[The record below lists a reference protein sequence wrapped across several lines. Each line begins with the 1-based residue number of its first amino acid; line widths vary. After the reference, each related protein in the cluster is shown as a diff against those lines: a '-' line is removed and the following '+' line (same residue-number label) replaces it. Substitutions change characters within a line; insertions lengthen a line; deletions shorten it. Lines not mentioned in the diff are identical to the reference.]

1 MIIEVNNSS
10 YGWLG
15 RPALFE
21 GVNLSLD
28 RGEVLA
34 ILGPNGIGKTT
45 LLKSL
50 IGLIPWKKGAT
61 FVESKDIK
69 SYKVSDL
76 YKIISYVPQA
86 KAPPFSLT
94 AMEMILL
101 GRNPHIN
108 IVSSPK
114 QKDYEIAHQ
123 VIDRLGIEY
132 LTDVKVNKMSGGEL
146 QMVLIARALV
156 NKPKVLILDEP
167 ESNLDFR
174 NQLKILNIIKYLA
187 KEEKI
192 ACIFNTHYPQHA
204 FRVADKALLLGR
216 DKNYLF
222 GEVNEILTKEN
233 IKKFFQVEVSVDEI
247 SANDMSLTTITPLYL
262 I

>member
-21 GVNLSLD
+21 GVSLSLD

-86 KAPPFSLT
+86 KTPPFSLT

-114 QKDYEIAHQ
+114 QKD
-123 VIDRLGIEY
+123 
-132 LTDVKVNKMSGGEL
+132 
-146 QMVLIARALV
+146 
-156 NKPKVLILDEP
+156 
-167 ESNLDFR
+167 
-174 NQLKILNIIKYLA
+174 
-187 KEEKI
+187 
-192 ACIFNTHYPQHA
+192 
-204 FRVADKALLLGR
+204 
-216 DKNYLF
+216 
-222 GEVNEILTKEN
+222 
-233 IKKFFQVEVSVDEI
+233 
-247 SANDMSLTTITPLYL
+247 
-262 I
+262 

>member
-21 GVNLSLD
+21 GVSLSLD

-86 KAPPFSLT
+86 KTPPFSLT

-174 NQLKILNIIKYLA
+174 NQLKILNVIKYL
-187 KEEKI
+187 
-192 ACIFNTHYPQHA
+192 
-204 FRVADKALLLGR
+204 
-216 DKNYLF
+216 
-222 GEVNEILTKEN
+222 
-233 IKKFFQVEVSVDEI
+233 
-247 SANDMSLTTITPLYL
+247 SLIH